1 MHTLWHN
8 FIKPFTAVANMGEF
22 TAILSSALFMLIM
35 IDPSDKILLVSLLR
49 EDFHIEDIR
58 TLIIRA
64 NLIGFFLLFLFAVS
78 GQIILQEIFHI
89 DINALRVAGGFVLF
103 KIGLEALESGGMMTL
118 KKEKNILALA
128 AVPVATPL
136 IAGPAAI
143 TTAITLTAEKGL
155 YHATAAVLLA
165 ILMTALIMFVTLYLI
180 KNVSKTTLGV
190 FIRII
195 GMFTMAIGAQ
205 MMVQGVVGIYLLM
218 TSAA

>member
-1 MHTLWHN
+1 MN
-8 FIKPFTAVANMGEF
+8 EIAS
-22 TAILSSALFMLIM
+22 ILSSALFMLIM

-49 EDFHIEDIR
+49 EDFHIEDIKA
-58 TLIIRA
+58 LIIRA
-64 NLIGFFLLFLFAVS
+64 NLIGFVLLFLFAVS
-78 GQIILQEIFHI
+78 GQIILQEVFHI

-103 KIGLEALESGGMMTL
+103 KIGLEALESGGMLTL
-118 KKEKNILALA
+118 KREKNILALA

-143 TTAITLTAEKGL
+143 TTAITLTAERGL
-155 YHATAAVLLA
+155 YHATAAIFLA
-165 ILMTALIMFVTLYLI
+165 IVFTALTMFITLYLI

>member
-1 MHTLWHN
+1 MSEWLS
-8 FIKPFTAVANMGEF
+8 
-22 TAILSSALFMLIM
+22 ILSSALFMLIM

-58 TLIIRA
+58 TLIVRA
-64 NLIGFFLLFLFAVS
+64 NLIGFLLLFLFAVS
-78 GQIILQEIFHI
+78 GQIILQQIFHI

-103 KIGLEALESGGMMTL
+103 KIGLEALESGGMLTL
-118 KKEKNILALA
+118 KREKNILALA

-155 YHATAAVLLA
+155 YHATAAVFLA
-165 ILMTALIMFVTLYLI
+165 ILMTALVMFVTLYLI

-218 TSAA
+218 TSAV

>member
-1 MHTLWHN
+1 MSEITS
-8 FIKPFTAVANMGEF
+8 
-22 TAILSSALFMLIM
+22 ILSSALFMLIM

-49 EDFHIEDIR
+49 EDFHIEDIK
-58 TLIIRA
+58 TLIVRA
-64 NLIGFFLLFLFAVS
+64 NLIGFVLLILFAVS

-103 KIGLEALESGGMMTL
+103 KIGLEALEGGGMVTL
-118 KKEKNILALA
+118 RKEKNILALA

-143 TTAITLTAEKGL
+143 TTAITLTAERGL
-155 YHATAAVLLA
+155 YHAAAAVLLA
-165 ILMTALIMFVTLYLI
+165 ILFTAAIMLITLYVV
-180 KNVSKTTLGV
+180 KNVSKATLGV

-218 TSAA
+218 VSAS

>member
-1 MHTLWHN
+1 MSEWLS
-8 FIKPFTAVANMGEF
+8 
-22 TAILSSALFMLIM
+22 ILSSALFMLIM

-58 TLIIRA
+58 TLIVRA
-64 NLIGFFLLFLFAVS
+64 NLIGFLLLFLFAVS
-78 GQIILQEIFHI
+78 GQIILQEVFHI

-103 KIGLEALESGGMMTL
+103 KIGLEALESGGMLTL
-118 KKEKNILALA
+118 KREKNILALA

-155 YHATAAVLLA
+155 YHATAAIFIA
-165 ILMTALIMFVTLYLI
+165 ILLTALVMFVTLYVI

-218 TSAA
+218 TSAG

>member
-1 MHTLWHN
+1 MSEWLS
-8 FIKPFTAVANMGEF
+8 
-22 TAILSSALFMLIM
+22 ILSSALFMLIM

-58 TLIIRA
+58 TLIVRA
-64 NLIGFFLLFLFAVS
+64 NLIGFLLLFLFAVS

-103 KIGLEALESGGMMTL
+103 KIGLEALESGGMLTL
-118 KKEKNILALA
+118 KREKNILALA

-155 YHATAAVLLA
+155 YHATAAIFIA
-165 ILMTALIMFVTLYLI
+165 ILLTALVMFVTLYVI

-218 TSAA
+218 TSAG

>member
-1 MHTLWHN
+1 MSEWLS
-8 FIKPFTAVANMGEF
+8 
-22 TAILSSALFMLIM
+22 ILSSALFMLIM

-58 TLIIRA
+58 TLIVRA
-64 NLIGFFLLFLFAVS
+64 NLIGFLLLFLFAVS
-78 GQIILQEIFHI
+78 GQIILQDIFHI

-155 YHATAAVLLA
+155 YHATAAVFLA
-165 ILMTALIMFVTLYLI
+165 ILMTALVMFVTLYLI

-218 TSAA
+218 TSAG

>member
-1 MHTLWHN
+1 MSEWLS
-8 FIKPFTAVANMGEF
+8 
-22 TAILSSALFMLIM
+22 ILSSALFMLIM

-49 EDFHIEDIR
+49 EDFHIEDIK
-58 TLIIRA
+58 TLIVRA
-64 NLIGFFLLFLFAVS
+64 NLIGFLLLFLFAVS

-103 KIGLEALESGGMMTL
+103 KIGLEALESGGMLTL
-118 KKEKNILALA
+118 KREKNILALA

-155 YHATAAVLLA
+155 FHATAAIFLA
-165 ILMTALIMFVTLYLI
+165 ILFTALTMFITLYLI

-205 MMVQGVVGIYLLM
+205 MMVQGVIGIYLLM
-218 TSAA
+218 TSAG

>member
-1 MHTLWHN
+1 MNELLS
-8 FIKPFTAVANMGEF
+8 
-22 TAILSSALFMLIM
+22 ILSSALFMLIM

-58 TLIIRA
+58 TLIVRA
-64 NLIGFFLLFLFAVS
+64 NLIGFLLLFLFAVS

-103 KIGLEALESGGMMTL
+103 KIGLEALESGGMLTL
-118 KKEKNILALA
+118 KREKNILALA

-155 YHATAAVLLA
+155 VHATAAIFLA
-165 ILMTALIMFVTLYLI
+165 IVFTALTMFITLYLI

>member
-1 MHTLWHN
+1 MSEWLS
-8 FIKPFTAVANMGEF
+8 
-22 TAILSSALFMLIM
+22 ILSSALFMLIM

-49 EDFHIEDIR
+49 EDFHIEDIK
-58 TLIIRA
+58 TLIVRA
-64 NLIGFFLLFLFAVS
+64 NLIGFLLLFLFAVS
-78 GQIILQEIFHI
+78 GQIILQDIFHI

-103 KIGLEALESGGMMTL
+103 KIGLEALESGGMLTL
-118 KKEKNILALA
+118 KREKNILALA

-155 YHATAAVLLA
+155 FHATAAIFLA
-165 ILMTALIMFVTLYLI
+165 ILFTALTMFITLYVI

-205 MMVQGVVGIYLLM
+205 MMVQGVIGIYLLM
-218 TSAA
+218 TSAG

>member
-1 MHTLWHN
+1 MNELLS
-8 FIKPFTAVANMGEF
+8 
-22 TAILSSALFMLIM
+22 ILSSALFMLIM

-58 TLIIRA
+58 TLIVRA
-64 NLIGFFLLFLFAVS
+64 NLIGFLLLFLFAIS
-78 GQIILQEIFHI
+78 GQLILQEIFHI

-103 KIGLEALESGGMMTL
+103 KIGLEALESGGMLTL
-118 KKEKNILALA
+118 KREKNILALA

-155 YHATAAVLLA
+155 VHATAAIFLA
-165 ILMTALIMFVTLYLI
+165 IVFTALTMFITLYLI

-218 TSAA
+218 TSAV

>member
-1 MHTLWHN
+1 MSEVLS
-8 FIKPFTAVANMGEF
+8 
-22 TAILSSALFMLIM
+22 ILSSALFMLIM

-58 TLIIRA
+58 TLIVRA
-64 NLIGFFLLFLFAVS
+64 NLIGFLLLFLFAVS
-78 GQIILQEIFHI
+78 GQIILQQIFHI

-103 KIGLEALESGGMMTL
+103 KIGLEALESGGMLTL
-118 KKEKNILALA
+118 KREKNILALA

-155 YHATAAVLLA
+155 YHAAAAIFLA
-165 ILMTALIMFVTLYLI
+165 IIFTALTMFITLYVI

>member
-1 MHTLWHN
+1 MSEWLS
-8 FIKPFTAVANMGEF
+8 
-22 TAILSSALFMLIM
+22 ILSSALFMLIM

-64 NLIGFFLLFLFAVS
+64 NLIGFLLLFAFAVS
-78 GQIILQEIFHI
+78 GQIILQDIFHI
-89 DINALRVAGGFVLF
+89 DVNALRVAGGFVLF
-103 KIGLEALESGGMMTL
+103 KIGLEALESGGMLTL
-118 KKEKNILALA
+118 KREKNILALA

-143 TTAITLTAEKGL
+143 TTAITLTAERGI
-155 YHATAAVLLA
+155 YHATAAIFIA
-165 ILMTALIMFVTLYLI
+165 ILSTALIMLTTLYI
-180 KNVSKTTLGV
+180 VKNVSKTTLGV

-218 TSAA
+218 MSAA

>member
-1 MHTLWHN
+1 MSEWLS
-8 FIKPFTAVANMGEF
+8 
-22 TAILSSALFMLIM
+22 ILSSALFMLIM

-49 EDFHIEDIR
+49 EDFHIEDIK
-58 TLIIRA
+58 TLIVRA
-64 NLIGFFLLFLFAVS
+64 NLIGFLLLFLFAVS

-103 KIGLEALESGGMMTL
+103 KIGLEALESGGMLTL
-118 KKEKNILALA
+118 KREKNILALA

-155 YHATAAVLLA
+155 YHATAAVFLA
-165 ILMTALIMFVTLYLI
+165 ILMTALVMFVTLYLI